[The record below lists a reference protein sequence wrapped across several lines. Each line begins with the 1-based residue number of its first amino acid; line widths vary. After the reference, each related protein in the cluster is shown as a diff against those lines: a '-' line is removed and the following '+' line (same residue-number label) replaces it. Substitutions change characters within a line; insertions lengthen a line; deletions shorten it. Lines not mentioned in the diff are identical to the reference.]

1 MKKILLAL
9 AVVFGLSFNSIAQ
22 TAKIGHI
29 NSQEL
34 MQLMPEAA
42 TIRTELEKE
51 AASLETQMTAMQ
63 TEYQNLVRDYQANEA
78 TWSDLIRDSKVKEI
92 NDLEGRLQ
100 TFQQN
105 AQQSLTAKEQALIE
119 PVIQKAQDAIDAVAK
134 ANGYTYVFDTSVGA
148 VLVYPDGDN
157 MLSLVKKHL
166 GIL

>member
-1 MKKILLAL
+1 MKKFLLVA
-9 AVVFGLSFNSIAQ
+9 AVVFGGTCVNFAQ
-22 TAKIGHI
+22 SAKIGHI

-42 TIRTELEKE
+42 TIRVELEKE

-63 TEYQNLVRDYQANEA
+63 TEYQNLVRDYQANETA
-78 TWSDLIRDSKVKEI
+78 WSDLIKDSKVKEI

-100 TFQQN
+100 SFQTN
-105 AQQSLTAKEQALIE
+105 AQQSLTTKEQSLIE
-119 PVIQKAQDAIDAVAK
+119 PVIKKAQDAIDTVAK

-157 MLSLVKKHL
+157 MLGLVKKHL

>member
-1 MKKILLAL
+1 MKKFLLAIAIVL
-9 AVVFGLSFNSIAQ
+9 GVSMTSIAQ
-22 TAKIGHI
+22 GPKIGHI

-63 TEYQNLVRDYQANEA
+63 TEYQNLVRDYQTNEA
-78 TWSDLIRDSKVKEI
+78 AWSDLIRDSKVKEI

-119 PVIQKAQDAIDAVAK
+119 PVIKKAQDAIDTVAK

-148 VLVYPDGDN
+148 VLVYPEGDN
-157 MLSLVKKHL
+157 MLALVKKHL